1 MIFPASTVL
10 NRRRF
15 MQKSVLAGG
24 ALLTGV
30 ESFAGLLPF
39 QTGKT
44 EPSSEK
50 KLGIVDF
57 ANEAAVPLQRA
68 FGAEL
73 DGRMYADLAQLT
85 PETPRNPTASFYIRT
100 RASDLLAQQ
109 NLTSIQ
115 IDGLV
120 QQPSSLPVQEISRSK
135 KPMGLH
141 LMECAGNARIIHFG
155 LMSVAEWSG
164 VLISDVLDNSRPKS
178 EATRIMVSGFDE
190 YRRSSNSS
198 LPGASW
204 VFRLD
209 ELKSAGA
216 FLATEMNGEPLTAD
230 HGAPVRLF
238 VPGWYGCTCIKW
250 VNRITLVDDSVEA
263 TLQMQEYA
271 SRTLQNG
278 VPQLALDFQPAM
290 IDQAAMPI
298 RVEKWGSGDRI
309 FYRVIGILWG
319 GSTPVKRLEIQFN
332 PDLEYVTVDSVH
344 QRFNDPWSFWMHTWK
359 PKKAGTYDIRLRV
372 KEPQVSAR
380 RLDAGFYLR
389 TVQITEA
396 S

>member
-1 MIFPASTVL
+1 MTFPPSGLL

-15 MQKSVLAGG
+15 IQKSVLAGS
-24 ALLTGV
+24 ALLARV
-30 ESFAGLLPF
+30 DSLAGLFLS
-39 QTGKT
+39 QNGKAQV
-44 EPSSEK
+44 SLGR
-50 KLGIVDF
+50 KLGIVEF
-57 ANEAAVPLQRA
+57 ANEAAVQLQRV

-85 PETPRNPTASFYIRT
+85 PETPSTPTESFYIRT
-100 RASDLLAQQ
+100 RVSDLLAKQD
-109 NLTSIQ
+109 LTSIQ

-120 QQPSSLPVQEISRSK
+120 QRPSALSVQDISRSK

-155 LMSVAEWSG
+155 LMSVAKWSG
-164 VLISDVLDNSRPKS
+164 VLMSDVLDNSGPKS
-178 EATRIMVSGFDE
+178 EATRVMVSGFDE
-190 YRRSSNSS
+190 YRRTSSSS

-216 FLATEMNGEPLTAD
+216 FLATEMNGEPLTSD
-230 HGAPVRLF
+230 HGAPVRLV

-250 VNRITLVDDSVEA
+250 VNRITLADESAEA
-263 TLQMQEYA
+263 TLQMQEYS

-278 VPQLALDFQPAM
+278 VPQLARDFQPAL

-298 RVEKWGSGDRI
+298 RIEKWASADGI

-319 GSTPVKRLEIQFN
+319 GSMPVRRLEIQFN
-332 PDLEYVTVDSVH
+332 PDLDYVTVDTVH
-344 QRFNDPWSFWMHTWK
+344 QKGNDPWSFWSHDWFPGK
-359 PKKAGTYDIRLRV
+359 VGNYSIRLRV
-372 KEPQVSAR
+372 KEPQVRTR
-380 RLDAGFYLR
+380 RLDEGFYVR
-389 TVQITEA
+389 SVEVKEV
-396 S
+396 